1 MNSIVILI
9 LVMKILCEIL
19 ELCCELVEDIY
30 CKFCYNRKKK
40 KVIFFRFRG
49 KLIICI
55 IYFVDCGLLNS
66 CNRKYFVDKI
76 LIFMLIYKKFY

>member
-30 CKFCYNRKKK
+30 CKFCYNRGKKK
-40 KVIFFRFRG
+40 GNIFSFSG
-49 KLIICI
+49 KINYLYYLFCRLWFI
-55 IYFVDCGLLNS
+55 
-66 CNRKYFVDKI
+66 K
-76 LIFMLIYKKFY
+76 